1 MNWRKIIW
9 LFAWPVYRL
18 FTAIFFK
25 FEVKGRENLR
35 NLNKPFIIAANH
47 ASYLDG
53 EFIVVAFPWN
63 SEFFPIRY
71 MAAEY
76 YYKKLF
82 LGSILWLLGGF
93 PVIQGVR
100 LDESLASTVSLLKDG
115 NVVGMFPEGKKT
127 GDGQFGEA
135 KPGVAYLALKSDLPI
150 LPVGISGTF
159 GLDIKTILFGRRKI
173 AINFGKP
180 FYLKDFVGNINPDTK
195 KDREIL
201 IKGAQ
206 ITMEKI
212 KELTN

>member
-1 MNWRKIIW
+1 MIW
-9 LFAWPVYRL
+9 LFAWPAYRL
-18 FTAIFFK
+18 FTAVFFQ
-25 FEVKGRENLR
+25 FEAKGKENLR

-53 EFIVVAFPWN
+53 ELIVVAFPWN
-63 SEFFPIRY
+63 SKFFPIRY

-76 YYKKLF
+76 YYNQMI
-82 LGSILWLLGGF
+82 LGTILWILGGF
-93 PVIQGVR
+93 SIVQKIG
-100 LDESLASTVSLLKDG
+100 LDKSLSPAVSLLNKGDIIG
-115 NVVGMFPEGKKT
+115 IFPEGKKT
-127 GDGQFGEA
+127 KNGQFGEA
-135 KPGVAYLALKSDLPI
+135 KPGVTYLALKTDTPI
-150 LPVGISGTF
+150 LPIGVSGTF
-159 GLDIKTILFGRRKI
+159 GLDIKTIIFGRRKI

-180 FYLKDFVGNINPDTK
+180 FYLKDFVGNINPDPE